1 MMQVASSVAASASSS
16 RLGGP
21 APAPA
26 FASASAAAPM
36 AALAAAASPA
46 AGSNNNHAVVQLKD
60 FDVSQINF
68 EPVTKNAR
76 NGKSVRITYG
86 PSKVPIRIQLPELFI
101 PFEMKQ
107 MPDDIHPG
115 EFTYNFEAALNG
127 YDEEDKADKVNLVR
141 ELYLKLKAFDKLVFD
156 TCVARSPE
164 WLGEAKKPEVVEEF
178 HKRVLRHN
186 NPKFSPLV
194 RVKAMRLNANGDMPR
209 VFDKA
214 NNNAPIDI
222 TTLSKGTRAKLIVTI
237 PSVWLVNKNFGVSIK
252 LFQACVTSRP
262 MVNWQDY
269 AFNDEEDAG
278 TGAGGACRM
287 DDDSNDF

>member
-1 MMQVASSVAASASSS
+1 MQVAPSVAASA
-16 RLGGP
+16 
-21 APAPA
+21 
-26 FASASAAAPM
+26 PM
-36 AALAAAASPA
+36 AAAALGSPA
-46 AGSNNNHAVVQLKD
+46 ANYSSGSISNNSPIVQLKD
-60 FDVSQINF
+60 FDVSLINF
-68 EPVTKNAR
+68 EPITKNKN

-86 PSKVPIRIQLPELFI
+86 PSKAPIRVQLPELFI

-127 YDEEDKADKVNLVR
+127 YDEEGKDGKVNIVR

-186 NPKFSPLV
+186 NPKFSPLM
-194 RVKAMRLNANGDMPR
+194 RVKAMRLNANGDMPK
-209 VFDKA
+209 VFDRA

-269 AFNDEEDAG
+269 AFNDDED
-278 TGAGGACRM
+278 AGGACRM
-287 DDDSNDF
+287 EDDSNDF